1 MTATL
6 RRFSDGAAVKS
17 WTFRERFARAAAR
30 RLKLPAE
37 LAAGLPDLSVAAE
50 CARWKSAPYP
60 NGRKEDPTPRGA
72 IDPTRHFLVLE
83 TEGRAADGRV
93 FRHEA
98 TVALDV
104 WKRCELPRAGL
115 AIRRVSPAKDEPG
128 SFDIELTAKA
138 PAFFAWLADPP
149 DARGRFS
156 DNLVTVL
163 PGAPRTIRY
172 RPSAPAT
179 AADLRRR
186 LTLMDLRASYG

>member
-1 MTATL
+1 M
-6 RRFSDGAAVKS
+6 KS

-30 RLKLPAE
+30 RLRLPAE

-50 CARWKSAPYP
+50 CSRWKSAPFP
-60 NGRKEDPTPRGA
+60 DGRVKDPAPRGA

-98 TVALDV
+98 TVALDF
-104 WKRCELPRAGL
+104 WKRCDLPRSGL
-115 AIRRVSPAKDEPG
+115 AIRRVSPAKDEKG
-128 SFDIELTAKA
+128 AFDIELAAKA

-163 PGAPRTIRY
+163 PGAPRVVRY

-179 AADLRRR
+179 AAALKRR
-186 LTLMDLRASYG
+186 LRLTDLRACYG